1 MSSSIHSIS
10 AQAIHIRSSK
20 FIQNQM
26 PEQLHTRPEF
36 HITPNHLNQNC
47 TGNYHQIK
55 QRNQEINKQC
65 NQPKIPKKLL
75 HINLGSTIIAPQQVQ
90 PQLSKASI
98 SSNRLFIIPLKTL
111 KKKIHATQGLTWIS
125 KLQERN

>member
-1 MSSSIHSIS
+1 
-10 AQAIHIRSSK
+10 
-20 FIQNQM
+20 M
-26 PEQLHTRPEF
+26 PEQLHTRPEI
-36 HITPNHLNQNC
+36 HITPNRLNQNC
-47 TGNYHQIK
+47 IGNYHQINE
-55 QRNQEINKQC
+55 RNQEINKQC
-65 NQPKIPKKLL
+65 DQPKIPEKLL
-75 HINLGSTIIAPQQVQ
+75 YINLGSTIRAPQQVQ